1 MKKYI
6 LGFVSILLL
15 VAVSGCFKGGGE
27 RIQKKLS
34 KELSLNDSQKKTLLS
49 SFEELQKL
57 QTQSQEIL
65 NSMRDSIAA
74 EVGKENFSTNSISKN
89 IQSQIDKLNKNS
101 IPSFF
106 TQRMFKEKRI
116 SKSSYI
122 ALNIRFTPQRMFKTP
137 LLG

>member
-34 KELSLNDSQKKTLLS
+34 KELSLNDSQKKTLQS

-89 IQSQIDKLNKNS
+89 IQSQIDKLNKM
-101 IPSFF
+101 IPAYMEEIASFH
-106 TQRMFKEKRI
+106 
-116 SKSSYI
+116 
-122 ALNIRFTPQRMFKTP
+122 
-137 LLG
+137 

>member
-89 IQSQIDKLNKNS
+89 IQSQIDKLNKM
-101 IPSFF
+101 ILQKLGELA
-106 TQRMFKEKRI
+106 TKFKEKE
-116 SKSSYI
+116 S
-122 ALNIRFTPQRMFKTP
+122 NIVGRKHDKNKHDKDDK
-137 LLG
+137 GG